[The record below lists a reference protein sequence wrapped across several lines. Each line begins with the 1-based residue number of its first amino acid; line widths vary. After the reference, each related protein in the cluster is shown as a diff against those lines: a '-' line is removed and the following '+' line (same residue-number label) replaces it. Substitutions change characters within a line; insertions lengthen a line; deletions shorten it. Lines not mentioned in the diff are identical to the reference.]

1 MGKAAE
7 ALQQTLE
14 QYKISQNRLATALGV
29 ERPTVFRWFHGKAD
43 PPAET
48 VVQICNALRGID
60 PKSADRFIEL
70 YLGVSIET
78 PTSPVVTPA
87 AQVLPPS
94 DLVNVAALS
103 AIFSNTTNSYKYL
116 FFAAVLEILRRRQ
129 FEALSPI
136 SFQELVIEML
146 ASAWYPHTYFKLSF
160 GKQDQIAQKLDTLEL
175 EISEP
180 ILKFT
185 DTDKKLL
192 RKTILEQDSQD
203 IIKDLSRYVPFRLLN
218 PFLADQLK
226 DVDKGKGN
234 ALEMAMPR
242 IAAEFFETAQPLYR
256 FNSVKYAE
264 VSAIELHPAWVSYFE
279 QHYVIVRGWA
289 AWEWLGY
296 MQRRN
301 PSTPG
306 LTNKLFMPNKRDSLS
321 KQTKF
326 WKLVL
331 SHQSLPCIY
340 SGELLNAS
348 TPISLDHYL
357 PWSFVAH
364 DQLWNLIPT
373 LPAINSA
380 KSNSLPMPE
389 LFESFVKMQH
399 SALEISQKQ
408 MKSKE
413 WQSFVESYEV
423 DLGITSNKLTDLE
436 SLREAYSRVIWPLS
450 SLAKT
455 QGFQTWHR

>member
-14 QYKISQNRLATALGV
+14 QYKLGQSQLAKALGV
-29 ERPTVFRWFHGKAD
+29 ERPTVFRWFHGHTD
-43 PPAET
+43 PPAQT
-48 VVQICNALRGID
+48 MVQICEVLRTID
-60 PKSADRFIEL
+60 PSAADFFIQAF
-70 YLGVSIET
+70 LGS
-78 PTSPVVTPA
+78 SPDPLPPPVIFTAP
-87 AQVLPPS
+87 QVLPDS
-94 DLVNVAALS
+94 DRVNVAALS
-103 AIFSNTTNSYKYL
+103 AIFANTTNSYKYL
-116 FFAAVLEILRRRQ
+116 FFTAILEILRRRQ
-129 FEALSPI
+129 FESLSSI

-160 GKQDQIAQKLDTLEL
+160 GKQDQIAQKLDTLNL
-175 EISEP
+175 NISEP

-185 DTDKKLL
+185 DSDKKLL
-192 RKTILEQDSQD
+192 RKTILDQNPQD
-203 IIKDLSRYVPFRLLN
+203 IINALSRYVPFRLLN
-218 PFLADQLK
+218 PFLVNQLK
-226 DVDKGKGN
+226 GVDKGKGN
-234 ALEMAMPR
+234 VLDLAMPQ
-242 IAAEFFETAQPLYR
+242 IAADAFESEQPLYK

-264 VSAIELHPAWVSYFE
+264 VNAIELHPAWVSYFE
-279 QHYVIVRGWA
+279 QHYTIVKGWA

-306 LTNKLFMPNKRDSLS
+306 LMNKLFMPTKRDSLA

-331 SHQSLPCIY
+331 KYQPLTCIY
-340 SGELLNAS
+340 SGESLDSS

-380 KSNSLPMPE
+380 KSNHLPSPSL
-389 LFESFVKMQH
+389 LDNFIKIQH
-399 SALEISQKQ
+399 SALVISHNQ
-408 MKSKE
+408 MKSSE
-413 WQSFVESYEV
+413 WQGFVEPYEI
-423 DLGITSNKLTDLE
+423 DLGISIEKLTSFED
-436 SLREAYSRVIWPLS
+436 LREAYGRVIEPLI

-455 QGFQTWHR
+455 QGFQVWNQ

>member
-29 ERPTVFRWFHGKAD
+29 KRPTVFRWFHGKAD

-48 VVQICNALRGID
+48 VVQICDALREID
-60 PKSADRFIEL
+60 QKAADCFIQV
-70 YLGVSIET
+70 YLGVTIDPSSSQSII
-78 PTSPVVTPA
+78 PA
-87 AQVLPPS
+87 AQVLPAS
-94 DLVNVAALS
+94 DSVNVAALS

-116 FFAAVLEILRRRQ
+116 FFTAILEILRRRQ

-160 GKQDQIAQKLDTLEL
+160 GKQDQIAQKLGTLDL

-192 RKTILEQDSQD
+192 RKTILDQNLQD
-203 IIKDLSRYVPFRLLN
+203 IIKALSRYVPFRLLN
-218 PFLADQLK
+218 PFLADQLN

-234 ALEMAMPR
+234 ALDVAMPK
-242 IAAEFFETAQPLYR
+242 IAADAFETAQPLYK
-256 FNSVKYAE
+256 FNSVQYRD
-264 VSAIELHPAWVSYFE
+264 VNAIYLHSAWVSYFE
-279 QHYVIVRGWA
+279 RHYVIVRGWA

-306 LTNKLFMPNKRDSLS
+306 LTNKLFMPNKRDSLA

-331 SHQSLPCIY
+331 SHQPLACIY
-340 SGELLNAS
+340 SGALLDS
-348 TPISLDHYL
+348 SMPISLDHYL

-373 LPAINSA
+373 LPAINSS
-380 KSNSLPMPE
+380 KSNSLPMSD
-389 LFESFVKMQH
+389 LFESFVTIQH
-399 SALEISQKQ
+399 SALVISRKH
-408 MKSKE
+408 MKLKE
-413 WQSFVESYEV
+413 WESFVESYEV
-423 DLGITSNKLTDLE
+423 DLGITSDKLTDLD
-436 SLREAYSRVIWPLS
+436 SLREAYNRVIGPLL

-455 QGFQTWHR
+455 QGFQTWNK